1 MCTHVVHE
9 ASHTYTYVHDIC
21 GTYMYVG
28 IVACTHMY
36 SSVFLKIEGVVTL
49 TVVVT
54 CRRYVDSL
62 KHFLSQMAVLQ

>member
-49 TVVVT
+49 TVVV
-54 CRRYVDSL
+54 RR
-62 KHFLSQMAVLQ
+62 